1 MTATDAQVRLIMK
14 ERSNG
19 KTQQQAAVKVNLR
32 SRKTVQKYEQLGQ
45 LPSELK
51 EPRSYRTRPDPFEKD
66 WAEVEAKLAMAPEL
80 EAKALFEWLCERNGA
95 QYQEGQLRTLQRRI
109 SNWRALNGNPT
120 LALDQIH
127 HPGEVLQSDG
137 TCMNELEVTLQEEPF
152 DHILF
157 HSVLPYSNWEWG
169 RVVQSESLLS
179 IRLGLQSALIK
190 LGYVPQAHQTDHTTA
205 ATHKLG
211 AADRQKS
218 AGERGYNEEYLQLLA
233 HYGLEAR
240 TIHLSSPNEN
250 GDVESSNGGLKRA
263 VKQHLL
269 LRGSRDFE
277 SVAAYETFLFSIMEK
292 RNAARQVKLDEEIV
306 VMKPLTAKPW
316 PQMRE
321 LNVRVGQN
329 GILRV
334 GNNGYSVPSGL
345 RGKRVTVRIYEWHIE
360 VWYANQ
366 RIENMPRVTGVHHYQ
381 INYRHVIDSLLRKP
395 GGFRNY
401 RYREH
406 LFPLAVFRQ
415 AWEALNRRLPPRQA
429 DLTYLRI
436 LKQAALGLEADVAQ
450 ALSLL
455 LNQDQDQGQNPWDEK
470 TITEL
475 TGVMTTPQCLPVLA
489 LPRVNLSL
497 YDQLFLVE
505 TEHVAA

>member
-1 MTATDAQVRLIMK
+1 MK

-45 LPSELK
+45 LPSEMK
-51 EPRSYRTRPDPFEKD
+51 DARGYRTRPDPFEKD
-66 WAEVEAKLAMAPEL
+66 WSEIEIKLAVAPEL
-80 EAKALFEWLCERNGA
+80 EAKAIFEWLCERDGA
-95 QYQEGQLRTLQRRI
+95 QYTEGQLRTLQRRVR
-109 SNWRALNGNPT
+109 NWRVLNGNPT
-120 LALDQIH
+120 LTLDQIH

-137 TCMNELEVTLQEEPF
+137 TCMNELDVTIQGEPF
-152 DHILF
+152 EHILF

-179 IRLGLQSALIK
+179 IRLGLQSTLLK

-211 AADRQKS
+211 AEDRQKN

-269 LRGSRDFE
+269 LRGSHDFE
-277 SVAAYETFLFSIMEK
+277 SIVAYEAFLFAIMEK
-292 RNAARQVKLDEEIV
+292 RNAGRQTKLDEEIAI
-306 VMKPLTAKPW
+306 MKPRTATPW

-334 GNNGYSVPSGL
+334 GSNGYSVPSGL
-345 RGKRVTVRIYEWHIE
+345 KGKRVTVRLYEWHIE

-366 RIENMPRVTGVHHYQ
+366 RIETLPRVPGAHHYQ

-401 RYREH
+401 RYRAD
-406 LFPLAVFRQ
+406 LFPQDVFRQ
-415 AWEALNRRLPPRQA
+415 AWDFLNEHLPPRRA

-436 LKQAALGLEADVAQ
+436 LKQAAFGSEADVAQ
-450 ALSLL
+450 ALTLL
-455 LNQDQDQGQNPWDEK
+455 LEQNQTAWDEN
-470 TITEL
+470 TVLEL
-475 TGVMTTPQCLPVLA
+475 TGSRAASAAVPTLAPQTA
-489 LPRVNLSL
+489 NLSL
-497 YDQLFLVE
+497 YDQFLQIVSS
-505 TEHVAA
+505 HVSA